1 MISETILPEGFS
13 PETPLFPQAEE
24 TEAGHDPAAEAE
36 VDPIEA
42 QNEAAAA
49 KAPVRGI
56 SGSGFSAPGE
66 VSDFERGFDAA
77 DRW

>member
-1 MISETILPEGFS
+1 MINESILPEGFS
-13 PETPLFPQAEE
+13 PETPLFPTEEPE
-24 TEAGHDPAAEAE
+24 TEAAPEAAE
-36 VDPIEA
+36 DPIEA

-56 SGSGFSAPGE
+56 CGGSNAMPGE

>member
-1 MISETILPEGFS
+1 MYNESILPEGFS
-13 PETPLFPQAEE
+13 PETPLFPTGEEPVTEPATAED
-24 TEAGHDPAAEAE
+24 A
-36 VDPIEA
+36 IEA

-49 KAPVRGI
+49 MAPVRGI
-56 SGSGFSAPGE
+56 GGSSFSDPGE